1 MNGKKLKKASLTYL
15 LTRLLVNP
23 LTGNPANALQTPFL
37 KKEHT
42 NFSLQ

>member
-1 MNGKKLKKASLTYL
+1 MNGKKLKKLRK
-15 LTRLLVNP
+15 LTRQLVNP
-23 LTGNPANALQTPFL
+23 LTGNSANALQTPFL